1 VPFFKNILRQ
11 NKRIY
16 MRFDFEFFEHRPE
29 NENRED
35 IQRTIIQ
42 ADSYDDAV
50 KYFVNNF
57 PNTNIIS
64 INTLKY

>member
-1 VPFFKNILRQ
+1 
-11 NKRIY
+11 

-64 INTLKY
+64 INILKY